1 MRRMVTVHAALLAVV
16 LLAASAATAQGQMCG
31 VESMMAQA
39 GPPEASAEQPSMPGG
54 RAMGQGMC
62 RTCMMPM
69 MAQTEGSMGMTGMM
83 GDGQMDA
90 KTRGRMLQMRGEMLK
105 AMGEVMMKHGQAMS
119 GEQ

>member
-1 MRRMVTVHAALLAVV
+1 MRRIVTRHAALLAVI
-16 LLAASAATAQGQMCG
+16 LLVAFAAIAQAQMCG

-39 GPPEASAEQPSMPGG
+39 GSPEASTEQPSMPGSQ
-54 RAMGQGMC
+54 AAGQGMC
-62 RTCMMPM
+62 RMCMRPM
-69 MAQTEGSMGMTGMM
+69 MAQAEGPMGMMGMM

-105 AMGEVMMKHGQAMS
+105 AMGEVMMRHGQALS

>member
-1 MRRMVTVHAALLAVV
+1 MRRMVTAHAALLTVV
-16 LLAASAATAQGQMCG
+16 LLAASAATAQAQMCG

-39 GPPEASAEQPSMPGG
+39 GPPEASAEPPSMPGG
-54 RAMGQGMC
+54 KAMGQGMC
-62 RTCMMPM
+62 RMCMMPM
-69 MAQTEGSMGMTGMM
+69 MAQAEGPMGMM

>member
-1 MRRMVTVHAALLAVV
+1 MRRIVTVHAVLLAVV
-16 LLAASAATAQGQMCG
+16 LLAASATAQAQMCG
-31 VESMMAQA
+31 GESMMAQA
-39 GPPEASAEQPSMPGG
+39 GPPGASTEPPSMPGG

-90 KTRGRMLQMRGEMLK
+90 KTRGQMLQMRGEMLK